1 MSDLNYSNEEEL
13 IDFCIKNSIN
23 YFNSRKKENYKKNTI
38 VKNIKKFLMEKSE
51 TTKETTHVTEEI
63 KNVEYYDDVIWKLE
77 DVKNTNDNYSKI
89 KGELTSVIK
98 KCHQIL
104 YSTNSIVGIL
114 AQNDIMKI
122 FTIIILQNQFIKENE
137 SIVKKCEDIKPN
149 IKEEKYNK
157 YISYAK
163 NLSLILEESNLLNEW
178 KMFINKFMSVILP
191 SIYSADDIT
200 FNTKSETDI
209 RMLISTLS
217 KINIDNDFI
226 DAFATSYGDI
236 HELFREYGGGKG
248 AKELGQF
255 FTPRHL
261 IHSILHG
268 CGLNDIIKSYD
279 NPSIYDCCMGTGGL
293 LCRAYANGNINPN
306 NIYGCEFENNTIKFG
321 ECSIILETNT
331 FNSNLVNCDSL
342 CKNPYLFTN
351 KFDIIFT
358 NPPFGTSIKYD
369 DLKTKFN
376 NFKEGNYEDSVLK
389 FQDIYP
395 ISMNNGA
402 GLFIQHCIYMLK
414 DGGTCAIVLPDGN
427 LMIGKQFIKLRKYIA
442 ETVKLQKIIKVESG
456 SFEHTT
462 IKTCVLIFK
471 KEGKTD
477 NVDFLEINKNG
488 SEVKLIGKCFLNK
501 NYEFDLPKIK
511 EEQKKYDGVEIKTLG
526 EVCDIENGKR
536 IVKKEVESG
545 DYPVYGS
552 GEASFTTNIFNRE
565 GFNIIV
571 GRFALSS
578 NCVKLL
584 NNKIFLND
592 SGFSIKFKNQL
603 FLNKYLGYFLIN
615 NQKNIYNCSS
625 GVAQKNINFDEFNL
639 IKIPIPSIE
648 KQEEIVK
655 DLDILTEN
663 INTIKLRLTQLNFE
677 KELLNKSALKQF
689 RCEETEIKTLG
700 EVCEYKSGKR
710 LPQGHNLQNDK
721 TPYPYIRI
729 TDIENNSISL
739 KKIKYISQKTK
750 DIINKYIITTNDIY
764 ITIAGTTG
772 LVGIIPNELEGANL
786 TENAIKITIINKN
799 EILQK
804 YLLYNLYY
812 CQQENLKNKTS
823 GLAIPK
829 LSIEK
834 LMTLKIPIPS
844 IEKQEEIVKYF
855 DEEHNK
861 NLEKINEMIK
871 KEEEHIEFL
880 NKIAQDLF

>member
-1 MSDLNYSNEEEL
+1 MADLNYSNEEEL
-13 IDFCIKNSIN
+13 INFCIKNSIS

-38 VKNIKKFLMEKSE
+38 VKNIKKFLMEKPE
-51 TTKETTHVTEEI
+51 TTKESTQATEEI
-63 KNVEYYDDVIWKLE
+63 KSVEYYDDIIWKLE

-104 YSTNSIVGIL
+104 YSSSIVGIL

-122 FTIIILQNQFIKENE
+122 LTIIILQNQFIKENE
-137 SIVKKCEDIKPN
+137 IIVKKCEYIKPN

-163 NLSLILEESNLLNEW
+163 NLGLILEESNLFNEW

-191 SIYSADDIT
+191 SIYSPDDIT
-200 FNTKSETDI
+200 FNTKSESEI

-248 AKELGQF
+248 SKELGQF

-306 NIYGCEFENNTIKFG
+306 NIYGCESETNTIKFG

-342 CKNPYLFTN
+342 CKNPYLFTH

-358 NPPFGTSIKYD
+358 NPPFGTTIKYD
-369 DLKTKFN
+369 DVKTKFN
-376 NFKEGNYEDSVLK
+376 NFKEGNYEDSALK

-395 ISMNNGA
+395 INMNNGA
-402 GLFIQHCIYMLK
+402 GLFIQHCIYMLN

-427 LMIGKQFIKLRKYIA
+427 LMIGKQFIKLRKYLA
-442 ETVKLQKIIKVESG
+442 ETVKLLKIIKVESG

-477 NVDFLEINKNG
+477 NVEFLEINKNG
-488 SEVKLIGKCFLNK
+488 SEVKLIGKCYLNK
-501 NYEFDLPKIK
+501 NYDFDLPKIE

-526 EVCDIENGKR
+526 EVCIFLPKSKRQASYGNKEGLYPFYTSSQNCNKYCDSYDYKDECLIIGTGGNANIKYSKMFSCSTDNFIIKIKDELIIKFVYYYLFYNIKLLENGFAGLGIKH
-536 IVKKEVESG
+536 ISKEYIS
-545 DYPVYGS
+545 
-552 GEASFTTNIFNRE
+552 NIT
-565 GFNIIV
+565 
-571 GRFALSS
+571 
-578 NCVKLL
+578 
-584 NNKIFLND
+584 
-592 SGFSIKFKNQL
+592 
-603 FLNKYLGYFLIN
+603 
-615 NQKNIYNCSS
+615 
-625 GVAQKNINFDEFNL
+625 
-639 IKIPIPSIE
+639 IPIPSIE

-655 DLDILTEN
+655 ELNILTEN

-689 RCEETEIKTLG
+689 NSEENEIKTLG
-700 EVCEYKSGKR
+700 EVCEVN
-710 LPQGHNLQNDK
+710 QGTYIKFNMK
-721 TPYPYIRI
+721 IEGEYPVYGGGNISYYINQYNRED
-729 TDIENNSISL
+729 DIIVAKDGISINCIRYEKNKFFL
-739 KKIKYISQKTK
+739 NHHGWTLTCKKIITKKYMFYYLQLIQPELLSIAKGLAQLG
-750 DIINKYIITTNDIY
+750 IN
-764 ITIAGTTG
+764 
-772 LVGIIPNELEGANL
+772 
-786 TENAIKITIINKN
+786 
-799 EILQK
+799 
-804 YLLYNLYY
+804 
-812 CQQENLKNKTS
+812 QENFYK
-823 GLAIPK
+823 I
-829 LSIEK
+829 
-834 LMTLKIPIPS
+834 KIPIPS

>member
-1 MSDLNYSNEEEL
+1 MSDLNYSNEKEL

-104 YSTNSIVGIL
+104 YSSSIVGIL

-137 SIVKKCEDIKPN
+137 TIVKKCKDIKPN

-163 NLSLILEESNLLNEW
+163 NLGLILEESNLFNEW

-191 SIYSADDIT
+191 SIYSPDDIT
-200 FNTKSETDI
+200 FNTKSESEI

-248 AKELGQF
+248 SKELGQF

-268 CGLNDIIKSYD
+268 CGLNEIIKSYD

-306 NIYGCEFENNTIKFG
+306 NIYGCESETNTIKFG

-442 ETVKLQKIIKVESG
+442 ETVKLVKIIKVESG

-501 NYEFDLPKIK
+501 NYEFDLPKIE

-526 EVCDIENGKR
+526 EVCEIENGKR
-536 IVKKEVESG
+536 IVKKQVEFG
-545 DYPVYGS
+545 EYPVLG
-552 GEASFTTNIFNRE
+552 GGGFTSFYTNEYSRKGKTCKISRE
-565 GFNIIV
+565 GMS
-571 GRFALSS
+571 LH
-578 NCVKLL
+578 NCVMILNEKYYLNSQAFTIKTNNVNIMINDFLWHYL
-584 NNKIFLND
+584 NNNKKKIFEC
-592 SGFSIKFKNQL
+592 GR
-603 FLNKYLGYFLIN
+603 GT
-615 NQKNIYNCSS
+615 
-625 GVAQKNINFDEFNL
+625 AQKAIDIENFNL

-689 RCEETEIKTLG
+689 RCEKTEIKTLG
-700 EVCEYKSGKR
+700 EIFELKMGKF
-710 LPQGHNLQNDK
+710 NSNDM
-721 TPYPYIRI
+721 
-729 TDIENNSISL
+729 DNN
-739 KKIKYISQKTK
+739 
-750 DIINKYIITTNDIY
+750 
-764 ITIAGTTG
+764 
-772 LVGIIPNELEGANL
+772 GIIPFYSCKNNNPVGFHSLCSFDYDEYLLLITSGGSLNNIIGDNVGLGKCYYVNGKSACRSGVCLLLPMFN
-786 TENAIKITIINKN
+786 NTIINLKY
-799 EILQK
+799 IYK
-804 YLLYNLYY
+804 YLNTFRLNTNKLAQFTTNLGTISIDK
-812 CQQENLKNKTS
+812 LKLIN
-823 GLAIPK
+823 
-829 LSIEK
+829 
-834 LMTLKIPIPS
+834 IPIPS